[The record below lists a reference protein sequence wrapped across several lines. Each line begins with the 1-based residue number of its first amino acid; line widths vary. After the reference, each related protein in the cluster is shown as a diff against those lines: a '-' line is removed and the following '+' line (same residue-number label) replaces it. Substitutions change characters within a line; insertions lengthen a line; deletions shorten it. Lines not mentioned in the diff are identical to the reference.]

1 MVSIPDPLKLRA
13 QYGHKIKTLEGLR
26 EAIGPRPR
34 KKRVIMC
41 HGTFDIVHPGHL
53 RHLMYAKEKADL
65 LIASL
70 TADAHIMKA
79 NHRPFVPQ
87 ELRAQNLAA
96 LEMVDFV
103 IVDPNPTPIE
113 HMQYLQPDFF
123 AKGYEYFANG
133 VPPKTQEEM
142 DTLAEYGGEMVF
154 TPGDIVYSSSAL
166 IESSPPNLGIEKL
179 LALMDSEGIGFDD
192 LRKTLHSLTGLK
204 VHVVGDT
211 IVDTYSYC
219 SLLGATA
226 KSPTF
231 SVKHDFSEQYAGG
244 AAVVARHMK
253 TAGADVTFATVVGDD
268 HLGQFVVEDLQK
280 AGVHVSAYVDSTR
293 PTTHKE
299 RFIADGHKMLQV
311 DRVDNRSVGPRGMDS
326 LKRSIREASNDLVVF
341 SDFRHGIFNR
351 QTIGELKAAIPQ
363 GVLTAADSQVSNRWG
378 NILDFNSFDLITPN
392 EREARFALGD
402 QDSVVRPLALDLF
415 KRAQSR
421 YLILK
426 LGERG
431 LISYRTPGPHPR
443 DFFTIDTFVDH
454 LEDPIGAGDA
464 LLSYASLTVAR
475 TNNIVM
481 ASILGAIG
489 AAVVCERQGNT
500 PVSPHEVDE
509 KISALERRAHFAH
522 S

>member
-1 MVSIPDPLKLRA
+1 MVSIPDTLKT
-13 QYGHKIKTLEGLR
+13 QYGHKIKTLEGLC

-70 TADAHIMKA
+70 TADDHIMKA

-87 ELRAQNLAA
+87 ELRAANLAA

-113 HMQYLQPDFF
+113 QMRVLQPDFF

-133 VPPKTQEEM
+133 VPPKTQEEL

-166 IESSPPNLGIEKL
+166 IESAPPNLGIEKL
-179 LALMDSEGIGFDD
+179 LALMDSEGVGFDD
-192 LRKTLHSLTGLK
+192 LRRTLHGLTGLK

-231 SVKHDFSEQYAGG
+231 SVKHDFSEQFAGG

-253 TAGADVTFATVVGDD
+253 TAGADVTFTTVLGDD
-268 HLGQFVVEDLQK
+268 EMGRFVVDDLTK
-280 AGVHVSAYVDSTR
+280 SGVHVVASIDSTR

-299 RFIADGHKMLQV
+299 RFIADGYKMLQV
-311 DRVDNRSVGPRGMDS
+311 DRVDNRSVGPRVMGE
-326 LKRSIREASNDLVVF
+326 LKGSIAQTPSELVVF

-351 QTIGELKAAIPQ
+351 QTIGDLKASIPS
-363 GVLTAADSQVSNRWG
+363 GVVTAADSQVSNRWG
-378 NILDFNSFDLITPN
+378 NILDFIGFDLITPN

-402 QDSVVRPLALDLF
+402 QDSVVRPLALELF
-415 KRAQSR
+415 KLAQSR

-464 LLSYASLTVAR
+464 LLSYAAMTIAK
-475 TNNIVM
+475 TNNIVI

-500 PVSPHEVDE
+500 PVSPREVDE
-509 KISALERRAHFAH
+509 KISALERRASFSHA
-522 S
+522 

>member
-1 MVSIPDPLKLRA
+1 VVPVPDALTLKT
-13 QYGHKIKTLEGLR
+13 QYGHKIKDLDGLR

-34 KKRVIMC
+34 KKSVIMC

-65 LIASL
+65 LIASV
-70 TADAHIMKA
+70 TADEHIMKA
-79 NHRPFVPQ
+79 NHRPYVPQ
-87 ELRAQNLAA
+87 ELRAANLAA

-113 HMQYLQPDFF
+113 QMRILQPDFF

-133 VPPKTQEEM
+133 VPPKTQEEL

-154 TPGDIVYSSSAL
+154 TPGDVVYSSSAL
-166 IESSPPNLGIEKL
+166 IEASPPNLGIEKL
-179 LALMDSEGIGFDD
+179 LALMDSEDISFDD
-192 LRKTLHSLTGLK
+192 LRRTLHALAGLK

-219 SLLGATA
+219 SVLGATA
-226 KSPTF
+226 KSPSF
-231 SVKHDFSEQYAGG
+231 SVKHDFSERYAGG
-244 AAVVARHMK
+244 AAVVARHMQ
-253 TAGADVTFATVVGDD
+253 TVGAEVTFTTV
-268 HLGQFVVEDLQK
+268 LGNDELRQFVVDDLEK
-280 AGVHVSAYVDSTR
+280 PGIRVSAYVDPTR

-299 RFIADGHKMLQV
+299 RFIADGQKMLQV
-311 DRVDNRSVGPRGMDS
+311 DRVDNRSVGPRGLES
-326 LKRSIREASNDLVVF
+326 LTRSIRQTASELVIF

-351 QTIGELKAAIPQ
+351 QNIGDLKGAIPP
-363 GVLTAADSQVSNRWG
+363 GALKAADSQVSNRWG
-378 NILDFNSFDLITPN
+378 NILDFTGFDLITPN

-402 QDSVVRPLALDLF
+402 QDSVVRPLALELF
-415 KRAQSR
+415 RRAECH

-431 LISYRTPGPHPR
+431 LISYRSPGPQPR
-443 DFFTIDTFVDH
+443 EFFTIDNFVEF
-454 LEDPIGAGDA
+454 LVDPVGAGDA
-464 LLSYASLTVAR
+464 LLAYASMAVAR
-475 TNNIVM
+475 TNNIVI

-500 PVSPHEVDE
+500 PVSPREVDE
-509 KISALERRAHFAH
+509 KISTLERRARYAH
-522 S
+522 D